1 MRTYFLSLIVVVS
14 FFSSC
19 KTDFEINA
27 PYEITPV
34 VYGVID
40 QSLDT
45 QFIKINKAFLGSGNN
60 INYAAIN
67 DCTLFDSVLA
77 VLEAYDYSG
86 VLVDV
91 DTLKEKMVVGMD
103 PGIFYNDSQKVY
115 YSTIPNR
122 SEDYSGNYEFHLKV
136 QAIPNVKWLDTDSVL
151 DTLATHKLLSFGA
164 ITTLIEDNYVANP
177 FNEYNNNDL
186 FDGNWYYGMITNG
199 VSFADNNLSTPLDDD
214 FEIEWDETE
223 NGERYEL
230 VLRFHYTEQM
240 TDLSSESKYMDWN
253 LGTKK
258 TKDALSDGFVKTV
271 DGIRFYEMVSSN
283 LENYNLESQ
292 VLKRIFPEKPIEF
305 ILTVGNDILDTY
317 MEVNEPV
324 TGIVTE
330 RPIYTNINNDDGD
343 AAGVFASKYQ
353 CSRRVRMSDGSILE
367 LCAGSITNQYKFC
380 YDVPQSL
387 QIINGIDVGCN

>member
-1 MRTYFLSLIVVVS
+1 MRTYFFTLIILVS

-27 PYEITPV
+27 PFKLTPV
-34 VYGVID
+34 VYGVLD

-60 INYAAIN
+60 IEYAAIN
-67 DCTLFDSVLA
+67 DCTLFDSILA
-77 VLEAYDYSG
+77 VLEAYDNG

-122 SEDYSGNYEFHLKV
+122 SQDYSGNYEFHLGVK
-136 QAIPNVKWLDTDSVL
+136 AIPHVKWLDTDSVL
-151 DTLATHKLLSFGA
+151 DTLAPHKLFSFNA
-164 ITTLIEDNYVANP
+164 TTSLIEDNYDANP
-177 FNEYNNNDL
+177 TNDFNNNDL
-186 FDGNWYYGMITNG
+186 FEG
-199 VSFADNNLSTPLDDD
+199 VSYYRMSERTGIKFADDGDLSTYLDDD
-214 FEIEWDETE
+214 GDEIKWNETE

-230 VLRFHYTEQM
+230 VLRFHYIEHTAN
-240 TDLSSESKYMDWN
+240 SSLSKYMDWN

-258 TKDALSDGFVKTV
+258 SKDVLNSGFVKTV

-292 VLKRIFPEKPIEF
+292 VIKRTFPEKPVEL

-324 TGIVTE
+324 SGIVTE

-353 CSRRVRMSDGSILE
+353 CSRRVKMSSFSILE
-367 LCAGSITNQYKFC
+367 LCAGSITAQYKFC
-380 YDVPQSL
+380 YDLLGDIS
-387 QIINGIDVGCN
+387 GYDVGCD